1 VALLL
6 GVFGGIAIN
15 VLMLILLV
23 FWWHC
28 YWRFGS
34 FTISVLMALLL
45 VFWMG
50 LSVHE
55 TIKMLVLRIY
65 DRG

>member
-6 GVFGGIAIN
+6 GVFGGIAIS

-50 LSVHE
+50 YLY
-55 TIKMLVLRIY
+55 MRQ
-65 DRG
+65 